1 MFSSVTPFQAPSASS
16 QASTTSPEET
26 ERALKESEM
35 RQAAQDF
42 EASFIAQ
49 MLTFS
54 GLGEALTAGG
64 GEEVSAFTS
73 FYIDSFAE
81 QIAEKGGFGL
91 ADNFYDQMLKKSG
104 LSKIDNNELVN
115 GEADNVDFGKL

>member
-1 MFSSVTPFQAPSASS
+1 MFSQINSS
-16 QASTTSPEET
+16 QPSILMLSGAGVSDEKTVP
-26 ERALKESEM
+26 AAKEAEL

-42 EASFIAQ
+42 EAAYISQ

-54 GLGEALTAGG
+54 GLDKALMAGG

-73 FYIDSFAE
+73 FYIENFAE

-91 ADNFYDQMLKKSG
+91 AQDFYDRMIKLGGS
-104 LSKIDNNELVN
+104 STEHNE
-115 GEADNVDFGKL
+115 ESDNVDFGKL

>member
-1 MFSSVTPFQAPSASS
+1 MLSSLNLPSGPAASS
-16 QASTTSPEET
+16 TDLVIETTEHSEQK
-26 ERALKESEM
+26 KEAGL

-42 EASFIAQ
+42 EATYIAQ

-54 GLGEALTAGG
+54 GLDKALMSGG

-73 FYIDSFAE
+73 FYVESFAE

-91 ADNFYDQMLKKSG
+91 ADSFYDRLLK
-104 LSKIDNNELVN
+104 LSEIQDKQNESNKN
-115 GEADNVDFGKL
+115 GEIVNVDFGKL

>member
-115 GEADNVDFGKL
+115 GEADDVDFGKL

>member
-73 FYIDSFAE
+73 FYIYNNKDLYKFS
-81 QIAEKGGFGL
+81 IHT
-91 ADNFYDQMLKKSG
+91 ADKIFVFNVVSKKVLMS
-104 LSKIDNNELVN
+104 
-115 GEADNVDFGKL
+115 